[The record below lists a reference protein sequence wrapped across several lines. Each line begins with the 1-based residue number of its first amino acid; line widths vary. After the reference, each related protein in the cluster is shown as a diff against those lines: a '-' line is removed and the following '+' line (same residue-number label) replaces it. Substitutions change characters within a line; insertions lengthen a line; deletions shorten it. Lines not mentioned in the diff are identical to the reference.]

1 MDQPDSYVV
10 TIPYREPSYELRHGG
25 PPKNPY
31 RATYTVQ
38 AANPDEAIDMA
49 VRRFEQKALDSGAPG
64 QREIQREGIRV
75 ERQSP

>member
-25 PPKNPY
+25 PPKKPY
-31 RATYTVQ
+31 SATYEVQ
-38 AANPDEAIDMA
+38 AASPEEAIDVA
-49 VRRFEQKALDSGAPG
+49 VQRFEQKALDSGASG